1 MTRLGLIGSILADRW
16 QLRIFEPFEPFEP
29 TESLTPVSVR
39 SSMGAVKRTLD
50 SRVEEGGDVPRT
62 YFTLV
67 VAAVLAVATSGS
79 TGAAS
84 STATTGSNPTFKHI
98 GTLAFGP
105 DGVLFAADGQEV
117 SITALQL
124 AARMSGGVPGTK
136 DIPAIDQKI
145 AALLGVDV
153 KNLAI
158 TDMVV
163 NPKTRNTFISVM
175 RGQGAGATPVLLRVD
190 GAGKIDVVSLEGVK
204 YSRIGM
210 PNPPPAETPLV
221 LGDRKIPVANY
232 PDKVDPK
239 GLMGVQTIT
248 HMAFID
254 GKLYVSGLSNEE
266 FASKMRVI
274 PYPFVTANNGA
285 SIEIYHGSH
294 GQLETFSPVFTF
306 VPYTIDGVPSIVA
319 SYLCT
324 PLVKFPV
331 SAFEP
336 GSKVQGTTIA
346 EFGNRNR
353 PVDMIVYKKNGQDFI
368 LMSNNVRGVMK
379 VPTSPFGKASA
390 IKTQIP
396 NTAGVPFE
404 TVESMKGVQQLDLL
418 DPSHA
423 LLLVQSSGGTVDLQA
438 AELP

>member
-1 MTRLGLIGSILADRW
+1 VARIYFKLVLIA
-16 QLRIFEPFEPFEP
+16 
-29 TESLTPVSVR
+29 
-39 SSMGAVKRTLD
+39 
-50 SRVEEGGDVPRT
+50 
-62 YFTLV
+62 LV
-67 VAAVLAVATSGS
+67 AL
-79 TGAAS
+79 
-84 STATTGSNPTFKHI
+84 ATTGSPSAVSSTASSGSSPTFKHI
-98 GTLAFGP
+98 GKLAFGP

-124 AARMSGGVPGTK
+124 ARQMAGGVPGTK
-136 DIPAIDQKI
+136 DISAIDGKI

-153 KNLAI
+153 KNLLI

-163 NPKTRNTFISVM
+163 NPKTRNTYISVM
-175 RGQGAGATPVLLRVD
+175 RGQGPSATPALLRVD
-190 GAGKIDVVSLEGVK
+190 GAGKIDVISFDQVR
-204 YSRIGM
+204 YSRIGV

-221 LGDRKIPVANY
+221 LGDRRIPVANY
-232 PDKVDPK
+232 PDRIDPK

-274 PYPFVTANNGA
+274 PYPFVTADNGT
-285 SIEIYHGSH
+285 SVEIYHGSH

-331 SAFEP
+331 SALKP

-353 PVDMIVYKKNGQDFI
+353 PVDMIIYKKNGQDFI
-368 LMSNNVRGVMK
+368 LMSNNTRGVMK
-379 VPTSPFGKASA
+379 VPTSPFGKAEA
-390 IKTQIP
+390 ITKQIP
-396 NTAGVPFE
+396 TTAGVPFE
-404 TVESMKGVQQLDLL
+404 TVASMKGVQQLDLL
-418 DPSHA
+418 DSTRA
-423 LLLVQSSGGTVDLQA
+423 LLLVQSASGALDLQA
-438 AELP
+438 AALP